1 MTPLYLLQFSC
12 CIITAMLALQLALAS
27 LQVRWR
33 VRRYEASRWILC
45 AAMLLFAVHYVLQMV
60 HGLRA
65 RGEDVGAVFNIIFYT
80 PAVFAITL
88 AVINMESPH
97 RYVRRYVLRG
107 AAAMVLIGLIFVLG
121 VLTSGSFHLGNLL
134 YVMLG
139 FFCVTM
145 VYFIYISRTALLR
158 HRRQMQEESGGD
170 IIPYVRYSRA
180 SILLLYCSAAFL
192 PVAILFN
199 ALLIIAGPVM
209 LLTLVFFVHSFVSLG
224 YYLSPHTEDDGGGTG
239 AEGDIQDGE
248 DAAAMTDE
256 IEQKLSP
263 QRLEDIGRQLRQW
276 TLSGGYKDSSANI
289 YTLSERL
296 GCRKQELTQ
305 YFNQS
310 GHTNFRTWL
319 SELRFREA
327 VRMMRTCPHYS
338 NDAISTEC
346 GFSSHTQIYRV
357 FKQQTGLSPNQWRD
371 QETKKQ

>member
-1 MTPLYLLQFSC
+1 MTPLYLLQLSC

-33 VRRYEASRWILC
+33 VARYELSRWMLC
-45 AAMLLFAVHYVLQMV
+45 GAMLLFAVHYVLQMV

-65 RGEDVGAVFNIIFYT
+65 QGEDVGAVFNIIFYT
-80 PAVFAITL
+80 PAVFTITL
-88 AVINMESPH
+88 AVINMESP
-97 RYVRRYVLRG
+97 RRYVLRG
-107 AAAMVLIGLIFVLG
+107 VAAMVLIGLIFVLG
-121 VLTSGSFHLGNLL
+121 VLTSGSFHLGGLL

-139 FFCVTM
+139 FFVVTM
-145 VYFIYISRTALLR
+145 IYFIYISRTALYR
-158 HRRQMQEESGGD
+158 HRRQMQEESGED

-199 ALLIIAGPVM
+199 VLLIIVGPLM

-224 YYLSPHTEDDGGGTG
+224 YYLSPRTEATEHAPE
-239 AEGDIQDGE
+239 AEVAAE
-248 DAAAMTDE
+248 DVLDADTTADE
-256 IEQKLSP
+256 IVQKLSP
-263 QRLEDIGRQLRQW
+263 ERLESIGRQLRKW
-276 TLSGGYKDSSANI
+276 TQSGGYKDSSVNI
-289 YTLSERL
+289 YTLSEQL

-310 GHTNFRTWL
+310 EHTNFRTWL
-319 SELRFREA
+319 SDLRFQEA
-327 VRMMRTCPHYS
+327 VKMMRSCPHYS

-357 FKQQTGLSPNQWRD
+357 FKQQTGMSPSQWR
-371 QETKKQ
+371 EKEAVE

>member
-45 AAMLLFAVHYVLQMV
+45 GAMLLFSVHYLLQMV

-65 RGEDVGAVFNIIFYT
+65 QGEDVGAVFNILFYT
-80 PAVFAITL
+80 PAAFAITL
-88 AVINMESPH
+88 AVINMESPQ
-97 RYVRRYVLRG
+97 RQVRRYALRG
-107 AAAMVLIGLIFVLG
+107 TAAMVLIGLIFVLG
-121 VLTSGSFHLGNLL
+121 VVTIGSFHLGSLL

-139 FFCVTM
+139 CFVVTM
-145 VYFIYISRTALLR
+145 IYFIYISRTALLR
-158 HRRQMQEESGGD
+158 HRRQMQEESGED

-199 ALLIIAGPVM
+199 ALLILVGPVM

-224 YYLSPHTEDDGGGTG
+224 YYLSPHTEDDGGGT
-239 AEGDIQDGE
+239 EDEVDIQDGE

-276 TLSGGYKDSSANI
+276 TLSGGYKDSSVNI

>member
-33 VRRYEASRWILC
+33 VRRYEVSRWILC
-45 AAMLLFAVHYVLQMV
+45 TAMLLFAVHYVLQMV

-107 AAAMVLIGLIFVLG
+107 AAAMVLIGLVFVLG

-239 AEGDIQDGE
+239 AEVDIQDGE

-276 TLSGGYKDSSANI
+276 TLSGGYKDSSVNI

-357 FKQQTGLSPNQWRD
+357 FKQQTGMSPSQWRD

>member
-1 MTPLYLLQFSC
+1 MTPLYLLQLSC

-33 VRRYEASRWILC
+33 VARYELSRWMLC
-45 AAMLLFAVHYVLQMV
+45 GAMLLFAVHYVLQMV

-65 RGEDVGAVFNIIFYT
+65 RGEDVVAVFNIIFYT

-239 AEGDIQDGE
+239 AEVDIQDGE

-319 SELRFREA
+319 SELRFQEA
-327 VRMMRTCPHYS
+327 VKMMRSCPHYS

-357 FKQQTGLSPNQWRD
+357 FKQQTGMSPSQWR
-371 QETKKQ
+371 EKEAVE

>member
-33 VRRYEASRWILC
+33 VRRYEVSRWILC
-45 AAMLLFAVHYVLQMV
+45 AAMLLFSVHYVLQMV

-65 RGEDVGAVFNIIFYT
+65 RGEDVGAVFNILFYT

-121 VLTSGSFHLGNLL
+121 VLTRGSFHLGSLL

-145 VYFIYISRTALLR
+145 VYFINISRTALFR
-158 HRRQMQEESGGD
+158 HRRQMQEEAGGD
-170 IIPYVRYSRA
+170 ILPYVRYSRA
-180 SILLLYCSAAFL
+180 SILLLYCSAVFL

-199 ALLIIAGPVM
+199 ALLILVGPVM

-224 YYLSPHTEDDGGGTG
+224 YYLSPRDGADGGGT
-239 AEGDIQDGE
+239 EGEVDIQDGE
-248 DAAAMTDE
+248 DGAAETDE
-256 IEQKLSP
+256 IVQKLSP
-263 QRLEDIGRQLRQW
+263 QRLEDIGRQLRKW
-276 TLSGGYKDSSANI
+276 TLSGGFKDSSVNI
-289 YTLSERL
+289 YNLSERL

-357 FKQQTGLSPNQWRD
+357 FKQQTGMSPSQWRD

>member
-33 VRRYEASRWILC
+33 VRRYEVSRWILC
-45 AAMLLFAVHYVLQMV
+45 TAMLLFAVHYVLQMV

-107 AAAMVLIGLIFVLG
+107 AAAMVLIGLVFVLG

-199 ALLIIAGPVM
+199 ALLILVGPVM

-224 YYLSPHTEDDGGGTG
+224 YYLSPHTEADGGGTG
-239 AEGDIQDGE
+239 DEADIQDGE

-256 IEQKLSP
+256 IVQKLSP
-263 QRLEDIGRQLRQW
+263 QRLEDIGRQLRKW
-276 TLSGGYKDSSANI
+276 TLSGGFKDSSVNI

-296 GCRKQELTQ
+296 GFRKQELTQ

-357 FKQQTGLSPNQWRD
+357 FKQQTGMSPSQWRD

>member
-1 MTPLYLLQFSC
+1 MTPLYLLQLSC

-33 VRRYEASRWILC
+33 VARYELSRWMLC
-45 AAMLLFAVHYVLQMV
+45 GAMLLFAVHYVLQMV

-239 AEGDIQDGE
+239 AEVDIQDGE

-276 TLSGGYKDSSANI
+276 TLSGGYKDSSVNI
-289 YTLSERL
+289 YTLSEQL

-310 GHTNFRTWL
+310 EHTNFRTWL
-319 SELRFREA
+319 SDLRFQEA
-327 VRMMRTCPHYS
+327 VKMMRSCPHYS

-357 FKQQTGLSPNQWRD
+357 FKQQTGMSPSQWR
-371 QETKKQ
+371 EKEAVE

>member
-33 VRRYEASRWILC
+33 VARYELSRWMLC
-45 AAMLLFAVHYVLQMV
+45 GAMLLFAIHYVLQMV

-65 RGEDVGAVFNIIFYT
+65 QGEDVGAVFNIIFYT

-224 YYLSPHTEDDGGGTG
+224 YYLSPHTEDDGGGTE
-239 AEGDIQDGE
+239 AETDGE
-248 DAAAMTDE
+248 DGDDMTAMTDE
-256 IEQKLSP
+256 IVQKLSP

-276 TLSGGYKDSSANI
+276 SLSGGYKNSSVNI

-310 GHTNFRTWL
+310 EHTNFRTWL
-319 SELRFREA
+319 SDLRFQEA

-357 FKQQTGLSPNQWRD
+357 FKQQTGMSPSQWRD

>member
-1 MTPLYLLQFSC
+1 MTSLYLLQLSC

-33 VRRYEASRWILC
+33 VARYEASRWILC
-45 AAMLLFAVHYVLQMV
+45 GAMLLFAIHYVLQMV

-65 RGEDVGAVFNIIFYT
+65 QGEDVGAVFNILFYT
-80 PAVFAITL
+80 PAAFAITL
-88 AVINMESPH
+88 AVINMESP
-97 RYVRRYVLRG
+97 RRQVRRYGLRG

-121 VLTSGSFHLGNLL
+121 VLTSGSFHLGSLL

-139 FFCVTM
+139 FFVVTM
-145 VYFIYISRTALLR
+145 VYFIYISRIALLR
-158 HRRQMQEESGGD
+158 HRRQMQEESGED

-224 YYLSPHTEDDGGGTG
+224 YYLSPRIEPADDDPVADGDSEDGDEMT
-239 AEGDIQDGE
+239 AE
-248 DAAAMTDE
+248 TDE
-256 IEQKLSP
+256 MVPKLSP
-263 QRLEDIGRQLRQW
+263 QRLESIGRQLRTWSQ
-276 TLSGGYKDSSANI
+276 TGGYKDSSVNI

-310 GHTNFRTWL
+310 AHTNFRTWL
-319 SELRFREA
+319 SDLRFQEA

-357 FKQQTGLSPNQWRD
+357 FKQQTGMSPSQWRD
-371 QETKKQ
+371 QETKK

>member
-1 MTPLYLLQFSC
+1 MTPLYLLQLSC

-33 VRRYEASRWILC
+33 VARYELSRWMLC
-45 AAMLLFAVHYVLQMV
+45 GAMLLFAIHYVLQMV

-65 RGEDVGAVFNIIFYT
+65 QGEDVGAVFNIIFYT
-80 PAVFAITL
+80 PAVFTITL
-88 AVINMESPH
+88 AVINMESPR

-107 AAAMVLIGLIFVLG
+107 VAAMVLIGLIFVLG
-121 VLTSGSFHLGNLL
+121 VLTSGSFHLGGLL

-139 FFCVTM
+139 FFVVTM
-145 VYFIYISRTALLR
+145 IYFIYISRTALYR
-158 HRRQMQEESGGD
+158 HRRQMQEESGED

-199 ALLIIAGPVM
+199 VLLIIVGPLM

-224 YYLSPHTEDDGGGTG
+224 YYLSPRTEATEHAPE
-239 AEGDIQDGE
+239 AEVAAE
-248 DAAAMTDE
+248 DVLDADTTADE
-256 IEQKLSP
+256 IVQKLSP
-263 QRLEDIGRQLRQW
+263 ERLESIGRQLRKW
-276 TLSGGYKDSSANI
+276 TQSGGYKDSSVNI

-310 GHTNFRTWL
+310 EHTNFRTWL
-319 SELRFREA
+319 SDLRFQEA
-327 VRMMRTCPHYS
+327 VKMMRSCPHYS

-357 FKQQTGLSPNQWRD
+357 FKQQTGMSPSQWR
-371 QETKKQ
+371 EKEAVE

>member
-33 VRRYEASRWILC
+33 VRRYEVSRWILC
-45 AAMLLFAVHYVLQMV
+45 TAMLLFAVHYVLQMV

-107 AAAMVLIGLIFVLG
+107 AAAMVLIGLVFVLG
-121 VLTSGSFHLGNLL
+121 VLTSGSFHLGTLL

-224 YYLSPHTEDDGGGTG
+224 YYLSPHTEDDGGGT
-239 AEGDIQDGE
+239 EDEVDIQDGE

-276 TLSGGYKDSSANI
+276 TLSGGYKDSSVNI

-357 FKQQTGLSPNQWRD
+357 FKQQTGMSPSQWR
-371 QETKKQ
+371 EKEAVK